1 MNMRYARSR
10 LSEKEMEQN
19 CEKIQSFLRHSDDY
33 KNPNLCI
40 WDISLATEIA
50 PAAISQSL
58 NRFLNLNFFDVV
70 NRKRLEEVKRI
81 LLSDNTNSYT
91 IESVAYDCGFR
102 SRSTFYA
109 AFNKLEGTS
118 PAKWLKTALETDK
131 ANEKT
136 PPG

>member
-70 NRKRLEEVKRI
+70 NRKR
-81 LLSDNTNSYT
+81 
-91 IESVAYDCGFR
+91 